1 MRWLD
6 VLELWFDF
14 SCPYAYLA
22 SRRAKQLAV
31 EIDWRPMLLGGV
43 FRGIGAGD
51 GPMATISPQKQ
62 AHNLHDMHRWAD
74 LFGEPFRLPPA
85 HPMRTVLALRTLLAL
100 PRALWPG
107 AIEAIF
113 AAYWQRGEDVSK
125 PEVIARAL
133 GAAGMPADAIAA
145 AAARTEDA
153 AIKDE
158 LRQRTDEAISL
169 GIFGAPAWIR
179 RDQGEPLLIWGQD
192 RMPWVEAMINGWKLS
207 GPPPGGPRPLAAQA
221 PAVPGK
227 TLDVYFDVS
236 SPFAYLGLTQLP
248 ALAALGAR
256 PRLVPILLGALFRDI
271 HQADVP
277 WFAMPPPKQRYVGL
291 EMQRWASWWGER
303 FELPRKFPQRTIAAQ
318 RLCVIATAHGWETG
332 LQMATALARAMW
344 AEQRDLEDTETLR
357 SIVASLRLPSGRRE
371 GFPDG
376 TPEQW
381 PEPQVDQRAEWI
393 DRTQDP
399 AIKAEL
405 AANTAAARDAGV
417 FGVPTFVVDGKH
429 LFWGQDRLEL
439 VARALAGWNPP

>member
-1 MRWLD
+1 M
-6 VLELWFDF
+6 LELWFDF

-62 AHNLHDMHRWAD
+62 AHNVHDMHRWAD

-100 PRALWPG
+100 PRAAWPA
-107 AIEAIF
+107 AIEAIY

-125 PEVIARAL
+125 PEVIAGAL
-133 GAAGMPADAIAA
+133 AGAGIPAETIAG

-158 LRQRTDEAISL
+158 LRRRTDEAISL

-179 RDQGEPLLIWGQD
+179 RDLGEPLLIWGQD
-192 RMPWVEAMINGWKLS
+192 RMPWVEAMIAGWKLS
-207 GPPPGGPRPLAAQA
+207 GPPPGGARRFAPSQ
-221 PAVPGK
+221 PAVAGK

-248 ALAALGAR
+248 ALAAIGVR

-271 HQADVP
+271 QQANVP
-277 WFAMPPPKQRYVGL
+277 WFAMPPPKQRYFGL
-291 EMQRWASWWGER
+291 EMQRWASWWGEP

-318 RLCVIATAHGWETG
+318 RLCIIAASYGWELG
-332 LQMATALARAMW
+332 LAMATALARAMW

-357 SIVASLRLPSGRRE
+357 SIVASLPTE

-376 TPEQW
+376 TPEQCAQAW
-381 PEPQVDQRAEWI
+381 V
-393 DRTQDP
+393 DRTQEA

-405 AANTAAARDAGV
+405 AANTTAAREAGV

-429 LFWGQDRLEL
+429 LFWGQDRLDL
-439 VARALAGWNPP
+439 VARALAGWTPP

>member
-1 MRWLD
+1 M
-6 VLELWFDF
+6 LELWFDF

-22 SRRAKQLAV
+22 TRRAKQLAV

-62 AHNLHDMHRWAD
+62 AHNVHDMHRWAD

-100 PRALWPG
+100 PRADWPA
-107 AIEAIF
+107 AIEAIY

-125 PEVIARAL
+125 PEVIAGAL
-133 GAAGMPADAIAA
+133 AGAGIPAETIAG

-158 LRQRTDEAISL
+158 LRRRTDEAISL

-179 RDQGEPLLIWGQD
+179 RDLGEPLLIWGQD
-192 RMPWVEAMINGWKLS
+192 RMPWVEAMIAGWKLS
-207 GPPPGGPRPLAAQA
+207 GPPPGGARRLAPSQ
-221 PAVPGK
+221 PAVAGK

-248 ALAALGAR
+248 ALAGIGVR

-271 HQADVP
+271 QQANVP
-277 WFAMPPPKQRYVGL
+277 WFAMPPPKQRYFGL
-291 EMQRWASWWGER
+291 EMQRWASWWGEP

-318 RLCVIATAHGWETG
+318 RLCIIAASHGWELG
-332 LQMATALARAMW
+332 LAMATALGRAMW
-344 AEQRDLEDTETLR
+344 GEQRDLEDTETLR
-357 SIVASLRLPSGRRE
+357 SIVASVLERRGE

-376 TPEQW
+376 TPAQGAQAW
-381 PEPQVDQRAEWI
+381 L
-393 DRTQDP
+393 DRTQDA

-405 AANTAAARDAGV
+405 AANTAAAREAGV

-439 VARALAGWNPP
+439 VARALAGWTPP